1 MRRDAAGRC
10 APPGRTVMPTSSVTQ
25 TSISRLT
32 CVRSCH
38 WAQRWCPAVDWVEDP
53 DSRVEIVPTA
63 LGDLRGVARLL
74 MHPPIARFLG
84 ITRYVAL
91 RSLVFARS
99 RKRPRTLQ
107 PAVPTD

>member
-1 MRRDAAGRC
+1 
-10 APPGRTVMPTSSVTQ
+10 
-25 TSISRLT
+25 
-32 CVRSCH
+32 
-38 WAQRWCPAVDWVEDP
+38 
-53 DSRVEIVPTA
+53 
-63 LGDLRGVARLL
+63 